1 MTAAPGPFLWLPVE
15 FAQQIRIRSGKYKRS
30 GPWVGSYILEEAAAK
45 FSSSQSEKFSTV
57 ARAVTP
63 SEDPSDRQAS
73 PRVMGLETDLE
84 TSPGEKPAC
93 HQKAIPAAHL
103 TFVIDC
109 ARGKQLSLVAP
120 PVPPRA
126 PGPHLGPVTPPM
138 KTYILF
144 CGGNRPHLT
153 QEAPPGGVHL
163 AHTGGTLPPRRGT
176 VAPASSPVSPRVP
189 QEAPEAKGNPLK
201 IVPSRSSAWGTVIG
215 SLKALS
221 SCVCGQAE

>member
-1 MTAAPGPFLWLPVE
+1 
-15 FAQQIRIRSGKYKRS
+15 
-30 GPWVGSYILEEAAAK
+30 
-45 FSSSQSEKFSTV
+45 
-57 ARAVTP
+57 
-63 SEDPSDRQAS
+63 
-73 PRVMGLETDLE
+73 MGLETDLE
-84 TSPGEKPAC
+84 TSSGGKPSC
-93 HQKAIPAAHL
+93 HQKAIPTTHL

-144 CGGNRPHLT
+144 CGENRPHLT
-153 QEAPPGGVHL
+153 QETPLGGGHL
-163 AHTGGTLPPRRGT
+163 AHAGGTLPPRRGT
-176 VAPASSPVSPRVP
+176 VAPVSSPVGPRVP

-201 IVPSRSSAWGTVIG
+201 TVPSRSSAWGTVIG